1 MSLDITQTENT
12 PEEEQTLGAGSMRD
26 SRRVVIISASMV
38 IATGLVVL
46 IFDLVHAALG
56 RTLVGIT
63 IGIVAVGIALAFFDR
78 LQPARIITTTSSYL
92 VLTYFL
98 IEGDGIHDATI
109 TAYAAVVILGG
120 LLLGEMGVIIFGS
133 LTTISLA
140 VLAYAEIFGLITNRF
155 SDLFDTLDM
164 TVIWFLH
171 LATSAIVY
179 FLVRRLSRLAREA
192 QKGELESIRS
202 NKELSELRDV
212 LQERVEQRT
221 AVLEAQNSTLQASSR
236 VANAILTAPD
246 VSTLIRTSTDLITQ
260 ELGYE
265 HAGIFLLNEKKDRV
279 ILQAASSEGGRTLLQ
294 ERYELPL
301 NESSTVG
308 FAARNKRPRIIFNQG
323 LDKKFFDN
331 PHLSTMQSQI
341 ALPLISQNEVLGVLD
356 IQTPME
362 NAFSEGNIAI
372 FQALANQIALTL
384 QNTRLIEESR
394 INLSELELVVAE
406 QSTAVWNRHLQQNT
420 HGFVYTPLGVKP
432 LRTARLQDE
441 KNPAAEKA
449 EIPITLRGR
458 KIGTISMQRLA
469 RNWTRKEKE
478 LLNDVAMQ
486 IGLAVENARLLYETR
501 EQAHQDQ
508 LVSDVS
514 TRLRETLDMDTV
526 LKTAIEEMKRTFN
539 LKEVQVHLAPTDS
552 PEAES

>member
-1 MSLDITQTENT
+1 MSLDVTQAENT
-12 PEEEQTLGAGSMRD
+12 PKEEQTLSSESTRD

-38 IATGLVVL
+38 VATGLAVL
-46 IFDLVHAALG
+46 VFDLIHAAVG

-63 IGIVAVGIALAFFDR
+63 IGIVAVGIILAFFDR

-120 LLLGEMGVIIFGS
+120 LLLGETGVIIFGS

-155 SDLFDTLDM
+155 SDLFDTMDM

-171 LATSAIVY
+171 LATSSIIY
-179 FLVRRLSRLAREA
+179 FLVRRLSRLARDA
-192 QKGELESIRS
+192 RKGELESTRS
-202 NKELSELRDV
+202 NKELSDLRDV

-221 AVLEAQNSTLQASSR
+221 EILEAQNIALQAASR
-236 VANAILTAPD
+236 VANEILTAPD
-246 VSTLIRTSTDLITQ
+246 VSTLIRTSTELISK

-265 HAGIFLLNEKKDRV
+265 HTGIFLLNEKKDRA
-279 ILQAASSEGGRTLLQ
+279 ILQAASSAGGRLLLQ
-294 ERYELPL
+294 ERYELAL
-301 NESSTVG
+301 DESSTVG
-308 FAARNKRPRIIFNQG
+308 FVARNKRPRIIFKQG
-323 LDKKFFDN
+323 PDEIFFDN

-356 IQTPME
+356 IQTPKE
-362 NAFSEGNIAI
+362 SAFSEGNIAI
-372 FQALANQIALTL
+372 FQSLANQIALTL

-406 QSTAVWNRHLQQNT
+406 QSSAVWGRHLQQNS

-432 LRTARLQDE
+432 LRTARLQED
-441 KNPAAEKA
+441 KNPAAAQA

-469 RNWTRKEKE
+469 RKWTNKEKE
-478 LLNDVAMQ
+478 LLNDVARQ
-486 IGLAVENARLLYETR
+486 IGLAVENARLLHETR
-501 EQAHQDQ
+501 EQAHQEQ

-514 TRLRETLDMDTV
+514 ARLRETLDMDTV